1 MKNKN
6 YIKKIILAAAIFIII
21 LTVSACSKKLSGKK
35 SGSALKKQIQ
45 TKKYNFL
52 VSTKRS
58 IKGKIIAKDYGT
70 YCRTFKY
77 SGTFQYLQINKKIN
91 EIIKPEAEK
100 VGANAYLNMIMTSS
114 YHAERSSK
122 HPAYSVHVCGELVK
136 LNISKRKKIK

>member
-1 MKNKN
+1 MKHKN
-6 YIKKIILAAAIFIII
+6 NIKIIIISAAIFIII
-21 LTVSACSKKLSGKK
+21 LTVSACSKKFSGKK
-35 SGSALKKQIQ
+35 SGTASILIK

-52 VSTKRS
+52 VSTKRR

-77 SGTFQYLQINKKIN
+77 SGTFKYLRINKKIN

-114 YHAERSSK
+114 YHYVAQSSK
-122 HPAYSVHVCGELVK
+122 HSAYSVHVCGELVK
-136 LNISKRKKIK
+136 LNVAKRKKIE

>member
-1 MKNKN
+1 MKNKK
-6 YIKKIILAAAIFIII
+6 YIKKIIVSAAIFIII
-21 LTVSACSKKLSGKK
+21 LTISACSKKFSSKK
-35 SGSALKKQIQ
+35 SGAVSTQIR

-100 VGANAYLNMIMTSS
+100 VGANAYLNTVMTSS
-114 YHAERSSK
+114 YHNAAQSSK
-122 HPAYSVHVCGELVK
+122 RPEYSVHVCGELVK
-136 LNISKRKKIK
+136 LNAANAKKK

>member
-6 YIKKIILAAAIFIII
+6 NIKKILISAAIFIVI
-21 LTVSACSKKLSGKK
+21 LTVSACSKKFNGKRA
-35 SGSALKKQIQ
+35 GTVTTRLR

-52 VSTKRS
+52 VTTKHS
-58 IKGKIIAKDYGT
+58 VKGKIIAKEYET

-77 SGTFQYLQINKKIN
+77 SGTFQYLRINKKIN

-100 VGANAYLNMIMTSS
+100 LGANAYLNMVMTSA
-114 YHAERSSK
+114 YHYSAHDLK

-136 LNISKRKKIK
+136 LKKKFLTKN

>member
-1 MKNKN
+1 MKHQNN
-6 YIKKIILAAAIFIII
+6 TKKVIIAVAIFIII
-21 LTVSACSKKLSGKK
+21 LTVSACSKKFSSKK
-35 SGSALKKQIQ
+35 SGAVSTQIRI
-45 TKKYNFL
+45 KKYNFL

-70 YCRTFKY
+70 YCRNFNY

-136 LNISKRKKIK
+136 LNIPNKIK

>member
-6 YIKKIILAAAIFIII
+6 NIKKILISAAIFIII
-21 LTVSACSKKLSGKK
+21 LTVSACSKKFSNKK
-35 SGSALKKQIQ
+35 SGTASTQIK

-52 VSTKRS
+52 VSAKRS

-114 YHAERSSK
+114 YHYSAHSSK
-122 HPAYSVHVCGELVK
+122 HPVYNVHVCGELVV
-136 LNISKRKKIK
+136 LKKSSLKKSS